1 MGVFVAEVQPR
12 WSDMDSFGHVNNAK
26 IVTLLE
32 EARVSML
39 FMEAARHGAD
49 MSVGMVVA
57 KLAVDYQAQLTFTG
71 DPIRVDIA
79 VTEMRAA
86 SFTLAYTVYAGRD
99 TDGGVAV
106 RAETVMA
113 PFDLQANRPRRL
125 STAERDFLATWR
137 VAEVRAT

>member
-39 FMEAARHGAD
+39 FTEAARYGAD
-49 MSVGMVVA
+49 MSMGMVVA
-57 KLAVDYQAQLTFTG
+57 KLVVDYQAQLTFTG
-71 DPIRVDIA
+71 EPFRIDLA
-79 VTEMRAA
+79 VTELRSA
-86 SFTLAYTVYAGRD
+86 SFTLGYTVYSGRS
-99 TDGGVAV
+99 TAAPVAV
-106 RAETVMA
+106 RAETLMA

-137 VAEVRAT
+137 AAEVRAE